1 MRTILLYMALALAP
15 CTAVAQSSLPAAR
28 QTPPGVETGTL
39 EKADASAIRDLDT
52 VVVSGSQPGPG
63 LWRISK
69 GDHVLWILGT
79 QSPLPRR
86 MEWESGPVEEVL
98 SRSQELIQPPSV
110 GVKADVGFFRMLGLI
125 PSALKARKN
134 PDGRTLQQ
142 MVPPTQYARWQA
154 LKARYIGD
162 DRGIERWRPVFAA
175 LELYD
180 KAIERSGMTTS
191 GSVVPA
197 VAKMAKRYKLKV
209 TPAKVE
215 IPIADPK
222 RALKEFASSSLD
234 DLQCFEKTLDR
245 IQGDLDNMAARANAW
260 AVGDINLLRD
270 LPANSQFA
278 ACSAAFTEAGLAR
291 KYGMSDLAQQV
302 ERKWVSAA
310 ESALTSNASTFATL
324 PIGELLK
331 TDGYL
336 ARLQAKGYEVQAP

>member
-1 MRTILLYMALALAP
+1 MRGILLCLALAALP
-15 CTAVAQSSLPAAR
+15 WVANAQSTAADEPLPSPAIALPAK
-28 QTPPGVETGTL
+28 QDG
-39 EKADASAIRDLDT
+39 AIVDLQA

-63 LWRISK
+63 LWRVSK

-86 MEWESGPVEEVL
+86 MEWESGPVEKVV
-98 SRSQELIQPPSV
+98 SQSQEVIQPPSV

-125 PSALKARKN
+125 PSALKARRN
-134 PDGRTLQQ
+134 PDDKTLQQ
-142 MVPPTQYARWQA
+142 VVPADQYARWQR
-154 LKARYIGD
+154 LKAHYIGK

-180 KAIERSGMTTS
+180 KAIEKSGMTTS
-191 GSVVPA
+191 GVVAPV
-197 VAKMAKRYKLKV
+197 VAKMAKRYNVKV

-215 IPIADPK
+215 IPIAEPR
-222 RALKEFASSSLD
+222 RALKEFSTASLD

-245 IQGDLDNMAARANAW
+245 IQGDLDNMVARANAW

-291 KYGMSDLAQQV
+291 KYGMSDLAKQV
-302 ERKWVSAA
+302 ERKWLSVAEAA
-310 ESALTSNASTFATL
+310 LANNASTFAML

-331 TDGYL
+331 TDGYM
-336 ARLQAKGYEVQAP
+336 AKLQAKGYQVQAP